1 MFASYFKIHLIFYG
15 ERVFFVN
22 MCSSRHVS
30 LGKIIWFY
38 NNIFRKHNRCCCCC
52 NWNYGWCVKYI
63 LFLRRIFTLFYTT
76 SVTVRGEGKTG
87 IVFDHFFSG
96 MCECTNTRCFVKY
109 ARLLFLLS
117 AGDVW
122 IYSTNKNSTD
132 SSSALRQYMI
142 LCYKKLCMLS

>member
-1 MFASYFKIHLIFYG
+1 MFASNSFDFYR
-15 ERVFFVN
+15 ERVFFFVIE
-22 MCSSRHVS
+22 CCSRHVS

-38 NNIFRKHNRCCCCC
+38 NNIFRKHNHCCCC

-63 LFLRRIFTLFYTT
+63 LFFRRIFTLFYTT
-76 SVTVRGEGKTG
+76 SVTVRGEGENG
-87 IVFDHFFSG
+87 NIVWSLLFRDVWVHKYKVF
-96 MCECTNTRCFVKY
+96 FVKY